1 MTKLEIIKNNKRKYA
16 EVEAEI
22 AGMNNSLAKIVKEK
36 MILAWIK
43 GNKWL
48 GGLSDSVANK
58 LIEKIA
64 ELGYD
69 ELEIIGEFD
78 RQIEEYTRRA

>member
-1 MTKLEIIKNNKRKYA
+1 MTKLEIMKDNKRKYA

-22 AGMNNSLAKIVKEK
+22 SGMADGLAKTVKSM

-69 ELEIIGEFD
+69 ESDIINEFDKQIGEV
-78 RQIEEYTRRA
+78 IA

>member
-1 MTKLEIIKNNKRKYA
+1 MTKLEVIKENQRKYT

-22 AGMNNSLAKIVKEK
+22 SGMSDGLAKIVKQE
-36 MILAWIK
+36 MILAWLK

-58 LIEKIA
+58 LIEKILK
-64 ELGYD
+64 LGYD
-69 ELEIIGEFD
+69 EMQVINEFEN
-78 RQIEEYTRRA
+78 QIMSY

>member
-1 MTKLEIIKNNKRKYA
+1 MTKLEIMKDNQRKYA
-16 EVEAEI
+16 EIESEI
-22 AGMNNSLAKIVKEK
+22 SEMPDGLAKTVKSM

-64 ELGYD
+64 EFGYD
-69 ELEIIGEFD
+69 ESDIINEFD
-78 RQIEEYTRRA
+78 RQIGEVIA

>member
-1 MTKLEIIKNNKRKYA
+1 MTKLEIIKDNKRKYA

-22 AGMNNSLAKIVKEK
+22 SGMADGLAKTVKSM

-69 ELEIIGEFD
+69 ESDIINEFDKQIGEV
-78 RQIEEYTRRA
+78 IA